1 VYNPTVKIYP
11 EPGNSTSGAGFSAS
25 AVVSPLGGHGS
36 NAPRELGANKVMIRM
51 LLKGDEGGDFDVVN
65 DYRQF
70 SIIKNPEFSGFSAG
84 ISAGTRAGSL
94 NKERTVLDIKNPNNV
109 CIVDFPNKDSD
120 DQVVVYNQDDFSIGE
135 KICQGNFNNNQPRG
149 SVVGWTGS
157 IALGVLTVSVTN
169 GQFRSTASS
178 EGTIGT
184 GTGGK
189 IVKGETS
196 GSVYTGGSGG
206 FIRSVTN
213 ERSFYNRSFIENDVV
228 LGMNSRA
235 TGKVV
240 SFLSDSVGET
250 GKLTID
256 GLVGDFI
263 GPKVSL
269 GTLVD
274 GEKIFGFRSLDT
286 NNGTVSVSGS
296 PVGVISKVNNE
307 PVNIDLTNRLTTKIK
322 TYFSDS
328 NFIITGQ
335 ELDQSIVGS
344 SGGASAFIVNAK
356 YTIGNTSGGVAG
368 STVDIITTTNK
379 KTFQVGESVTLNS
392 KTGIIRSIE
401 EPEFSRYSGEVLYI
415 ENVRPVQRNADQEEE
430 IKLVIDF

>member
-1 VYNPTVKIYP
+1 
-11 EPGNSTSGAGFSAS
+11 
-25 AVVSPLGGHGS
+25 
-36 NAPRELGANKVMIRM
+36 
-51 LLKGDEGGDFDVVN
+51 
-65 DYRQF
+65 
-70 SIIKNPEFSGFSAG
+70 
-84 ISAGTRAGSL
+84 
-94 NKERTVLDIKNPNNV
+94 
-109 CIVDFPNKDSD
+109 
-120 DQVVVYNQDDFSIGE
+120 
-135 KICQGNFNNNQPRG
+135 
-149 SVVGWTGS
+149 
-157 IALGVLTVSVTN
+157 
-169 GQFRSTASS
+169 
-178 EGTIGT
+178 
-184 GTGGK
+184 
-189 IVKGETS
+189 
-196 GSVYTGGSGG
+196 GSGG

-379 KTFQVGESVTLNS
+379 KT
-392 KTGIIRSIE
+392 
-401 EPEFSRYSGEVLYI
+401 
-415 ENVRPVQRNADQEEE
+415 
-430 IKLVIDF
+430 